1 MDERTGEAV
10 RGWEKPGGLAAVV
23 KHPPGK
29 NGLEGKVYLSH
40 GSQMLS
46 ELHTVPG

>member
-10 RGWEKPGGLAAVV
+10 RGRERPGGLAAVV
-23 KHPPGK
+23 NPPGK

-40 GSQMLS
+40 GSQTLS